1 MKTIFIIVFSFSMLP
16 LTIGAVTRVTVEGVI
31 VAYDKETVTLSQ
43 KSGKKIKVPRKSIP
57 HYFKIQGGNKV
68 YVEYD
73 PKAVLKELRKN
84 IQKKKRKNKKN

>member
-1 MKTIFIIVFSFSMLP
+1 MLP

-43 KSGKKIKVPRKSIP
+43 KTGKKIKVPRKSVP
-57 HYFKIQGGNKV
+57 HYFKIRSGNKV

-73 PKAVLKELRKN
+73 PKEILRELRKN
-84 IQKKKRKNKKN
+84 IQQKKSEKQKNNNKRK